1 MTNPLSPLFQAHD
14 RLFAAAET
22 RLAPLLPL
30 LARLT
35 FASVLLLYFWSSA
48 RTKLGDGLFGFL
60 IPAEGA
66 YFQIFPRVGETVG
79 FDASQLGLYHTLVV
93 VAGMW
98 AEFLLPLMIVV
109 GLMTRLAA
117 LGMAGFIVVQSL
129 TDVIGHGIGGD
140 DLGRWFDAASG
151 SLILD
156 QRALWLLL
164 LAVLVIRGGGALA
177 LDRLFKRV

>member
-1 MTNPLSPLFQAHD
+1 MT
-14 RLFAAAET
+14 RLFAVHDALFTMLEN
-22 RLAPLLPL
+22 RLGPLLPL

-35 FASVLLLYFWSSA
+35 FAAVLLFYFWGSA
-48 RTKLGDGLFGFL
+48 RTKLGDGPLGL
-60 IPAEGA
+60 LVPADGA

-79 FDASQLGLYHTLVV
+79 FDASQLGLFYTLVV

-98 AEFLLPLMIVV
+98 AELLLPLLIVL

-129 TDVIGHGIGGD
+129 TDVFGHGIGGD
-140 DLGRWFDAASG
+140 DLGHWFDAASG

-156 QRALWLLL
+156 QRAMWLLL
-164 LAVLVIRGGGALA
+164 LAILVIRGGGALSV
-177 LDRLFKRV
+177 DRLLARV

>member
-1 MTNPLSPLFQAHD
+1 MTRLFALHD
-14 RLFAAAET
+14 RLFTLIET
-22 RLAPLLPL
+22 RLGALLPL

-35 FASVLLLYFWSSA
+35 FAAVLLFYFWGSA
-48 RTKLGDGLFGFL
+48 RTKLGDGILGFL
-60 IPAEGA
+60 IPADGA

-79 FDASQLGLYHTLVV
+79 FDASQLGLYHQIVV
-93 VAGMW
+93 MAGMW
-98 AEFLLPLMIVV
+98 AEFTLPLLIVL
-109 GLMTRLAA
+109 GLFTRLAA

-129 TDVIGHGIGGD
+129 TDVVGHGIGGD

-164 LAVLVIRGGGALA
+164 LAILVIRGGGWLSV
-177 LDRLFKRV
+177 DRLLARV

>member
-1 MTNPLSPLFQAHD
+1 MTRLFALHD
-14 RLFAAAET
+14 RLFTLIET
-22 RLAPLLPL
+22 RLGALLPL

-35 FASVLLLYFWSSA
+35 FAAVLLFYFWGSA
-48 RTKLGDGLFGFL
+48 RTKLGDGLLGFL
-60 IPAEGA
+60 IPADGA
-66 YFQIFPRVGETVG
+66 YFQIFPRVGEAIG
-79 FDASQLGLYHTLVV
+79 FDASQLGLYHQIVV

-98 AEFLLPLMIVV
+98 AEFTLPLLIVL
-109 GLMTRLAA
+109 GLFTRLAA

-129 TDVIGHGIGGD
+129 TDVFGHGIGGD

-164 LAVLVIRGGGALA
+164 LAILVIRGGGWLSV
-177 LDRLFKRV
+177 DRLIARV